1 MTSSPSPFLAG
12 MRAALGVPVLVI
24 AASFIGFG
32 ALCRESGFTL
42 WLGLASTA
50 TGWALPGQIAL
61 VELYATGASLA
72 VILLAVAL
80 TNARLLPMAVVLMPL
95 LRSPGRPRWHY
106 YLVSHFV
113 AITGWTHAMR
123 HFPSMPPEARLP
135 HYLGFGLVLWSSTLA
150 TTAFGFGLSDLVPQS
165 VTLGLVFLNPIY
177 FMLIFVADF
186 RRPGRALA
194 LGFGAVA
201 GPLLH
206 LLDPDWGLL
215 ATGLIAGTAAFLLAE
230 LQRARHTPPRP
241 SGHHDDGVRDG

>member
-1 MTSSPSPFLAG
+1 
-12 MRAALGVPVLVI
+12 
-24 AASFIGFG
+24 
-32 ALCRESGFTL
+32 
-42 WLGLASTA
+42 
-50 TGWALPGQIAL
+50 
-61 VELYATGASLA
+61 ATGASLA

-80 TNARLLPMAVVLMPL
+80 TNARLLPMTVVLMPL

-106 YLVSHFV
+106 YLTAHLV

-123 HFPSMPPEARLP
+123 RFPSLPPEARLP

-150 TTAFGFGLSDLVPQS
+150 TTAFGFGLADLVPQS

-186 RRPGRALA
+186 RQTGRALA

-206 LLDPDWGLL
+206 LVDPDWGLL
-215 ATGLIAGTAAFLLAE
+215 ATGLIAGTAAFLIAE
-230 LQRARHTPPRP
+230 WHRARRRPPPRA
-241 SGHHDDGVRDG
+241 DRRDG